1 MFNFETDSAVKVSYT
16 IHVKEDDIADFS
28 RNVYQDE
35 EYQKEHEFQ
44 VIGLIPDTENTI
56 TFYIT
61 NEDGSTDTFLRK
73 SYMRWEVCM
82 EKRQY
87 SLIRM

>member
-1 MFNFETDSAVKVSYT
+1 MLIEYNPLEPIHSHCMLFETDSAVKVSYT

-44 VIGLIPDTENTI
+44 VIGLIRIRRYD
-56 TFYIT
+56 YILY
-61 NEDGSTDTFLRK
+61 NE
-73 SYMRWEVCM
+73 
-82 EKRQY
+82 
-87 SLIRM
+87 